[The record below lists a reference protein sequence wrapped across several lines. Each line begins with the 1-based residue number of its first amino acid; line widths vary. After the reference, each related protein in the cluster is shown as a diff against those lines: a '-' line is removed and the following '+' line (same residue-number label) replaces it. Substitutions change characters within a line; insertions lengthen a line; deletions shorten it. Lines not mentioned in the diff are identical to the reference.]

1 MPRRK
6 DVEESAAIIQEIL
19 GGEAIPG
26 NVTAA
31 LERTLSLLNRGG
43 GLGLQ
48 WESQYEQRP
57 LWGLPIVIGEHAM
70 HANEGEPTQ
79 PLLVRNIE
87 DDMAYF
93 DGDLRVPCAD
103 LVRVAKSGEATYP
116 TIDETVESHRS
127 DADVVHRIIESDNLD
142 ALHLLNVWE
151 RGTYDVIYID
161 PPYGSGATDW
171 TYNNRFVNPNHAY
184 KSSMWLSMI
193 HGRLAKAKSLLKQ
206 DGVLIIAIDDFHMHR
221 LRSMLDRQWRGWTQ
235 RVLPIR
241 HHPTGGKD
249 DEYQKIHEY
258 AIVLTRDQS
267 GVVKLH
273 QPKKETTFNWN
284 MSYTRSGAGDMN
296 ERSGRPRSCGA
307 LLINTEIL
315 DASDDTFCTEAVVG
329 IEPPHPCDEEMR
341 ERWINQGRE
350 FSDPIIPLGELRAR
364 QHSRTEEGLLRIYP
378 VGISGVENCARR
390 SYERVNQ
397 DISRG
402 VQDYAVRSSLS
413 CFLKSKPSGT
423 KKPRSM
429 WGEIETDSLERDG
442 RRFNASTHGTNMVKR
457 DIFAGQERFSYP
469 KSLYNVYDLVEMAC
483 WLKPEAKVLD
493 FYGGSGTTLH
503 ATMLLNKVYQGRRQ
517 CTLVVNTEMKAEE
530 RIRLWDEGIRP
541 WTNEWAEASNSRR
554 ACWPRNYLV
563 ALGQDVAENPLDFDY
578 DVFRLD
584 HPDATF
590 PANEGFEDGIEFYR
604 LGFFDPADV
613 GLGRSQFSEG
623 MVDFLSGGRRKV
635 RQDVYSVN
643 DLSEIPVEA
652 TLIIHDPDPD
662 IVQLVQSRFPNH
674 VIRSFHRYRSRLR
687 SRVISQDIFG
697 CD

>member
-6 DVEESAAIIQEIL
+6 DVKESVAIIQGIL
-19 GGEAIPG
+19 EGEDHSD

-48 WESQYEQRP
+48 WEPQYEQRP
-57 LWGLPIVIGEHAM
+57 LWGLPISIGEHAM
-70 HANEGEPTQ
+70 HANEGEPAN
-79 PLLVRNIE
+79 PLIVRNIE
-87 DDMAYF
+87 EDTAHF
-93 DGDLRVPCAD
+93 DGDLQVPCAD
-103 LVRVAKSGEATYP
+103 LVRVAKPDEATYP
-116 TIDETVESHRS
+116 TIDETIHSHRS

-171 TYNNRFVNPNHAY
+171 TYNNRFVNPEHAY

-193 HGRLAKAKSLLKQ
+193 HARLAKAKSLLKQ

-221 LRSMLDRQWRGWTQ
+221 LRNLLDRQWRGWTQ
-235 RVLPIR
+235 RVFPIR

-284 MSYTRSGAGDMN
+284 MSYTRSGAGAMN
-296 ERSGRPRSCGA
+296 LRSGRPRSCGA
-307 LLINTEIL
+307 LLIDTDIL
-315 DASDDTFCTEAVVG
+315 EASAQEYCTEAVVG
-329 IEPPHPCDEEMR
+329 IEPPHPYDEELR
-341 ERWINQGRE
+341 QKWLNQDRE
-350 FSDPIIPLGELRAR
+350 FSEPIIPLGGLRER
-364 QHSRTEEGLLRIYP
+364 QHSRNHEGLLRIYP
-378 VGISGVENCARR
+378 IGRSGPENCARR
-390 SYERVNQ
+390 SYERVRN
-397 DISRG
+397 DILGG
-402 VQDYAVRSSLS
+402 VEDYAVKRTYS
-413 CFLKSKPSGT
+413 CYLKSKPSGT
-423 KKPRSM
+423 QKPRSI

-442 RRFNASTHGTNMVKR
+442 KRFNASTHGTNMVKR
-457 DIFAGQERFSYP
+457 DIFAGEERFSYP
-469 KSLYNVYDLVEMAC
+469 KSLYNVYDLIEMAC

-503 ATMLLNKVYQGRRQ
+503 ATMLLNKVYEGSRQ

-530 RIRLWDEGIRP
+530 RTRLWDEGIRP
-541 WTNEWAEASNSRR
+541 WDAEWAEASNSRR
-554 ACWPRNYLV
+554 ACWLRNHLV
-563 ALGQDVAENPLDFDY
+563 ALGLDVNNNPLDFDY

-584 HPDATF
+584 DTDATF
-590 PANEGFEDGIEFYR
+590 PAHEGFEDGIEFYR
-604 LGFFDPADV
+604 IGFFDPVEV
-613 GLGRSQFSEG
+613 GLGRSHFSAG
-623 MVDFLSGGRRKV
+623 MVDFLSGGREKTY
-635 RQDVYSVN
+635 QNIHSVN
-643 DLSEIPVEA
+643 DLREVPDEA

-662 IVQLVQSRFPNH
+662 IVQLAQRRFPNH
-674 VIRSFHRYRSRLR
+674 EIRSFHRYRSRLR
-687 SRVISQDIFG
+687 SRVISQEIFG